1 MRHLLL
7 VRHGQSEWNREGRI
21 QGQSGP
27 GLTDVGRRQ
36 VRRIVAWLA
45 EAVPGAP
52 VVSSDLTRCVE
63 TAEPIAAAL
72 GVEPELEEDLRE
84 RDLGAWTGRLHAE
97 VREQDPERFA
107 RWRAGEDV
115 VPEIGGESSSRL
127 TARVVAVLERRLAA
141 SPESGVVVVVTHAG
155 PVWHGTHGLLGLSP
169 GVLSGVANA
178 SATEV
183 SCDGDERRLTAWNQ
197 LTHLP
202 ASLSPRWCP
211 AGTRPGPPAEGA

>member
-36 VRRIVAWLA
+36 VRRTVAWLA
-45 EAVPGAP
+45 EVVPGAP

-72 GVEPELEEDLRE
+72 GVEPALEEDLRE
-84 RDLGAWTGRLHAE
+84 RDLGAWTGRLHEE
-97 VREQDPERFA
+97 VREDDPQRFS

-115 VPEIGGESSSRL
+115 VPEVGGESSSRL
-127 TARVVAVLERRLAA
+127 TGRVVAVLERLLARL
-141 SPESGVVVVVTHAG
+141 PEDGVVVVVTHAG
-155 PVWHGTHGLLGLSP
+155 PVWHGTHGLLGLTP

-183 SCDGDERRLTAWNQ
+183 TADGEGRRLTAWNQ
-197 LTHLP
+197 TTHLP
-202 ASLSPRWCP
+202 VELSPRWGP
-211 AGTRPGPPAEGA
+211 TGTRPGPPADGA